1 MKTTLKQFEMKL
13 KMETK
18 MAMVL
23 LGMMALTTSCEKSS
37 DKEEKADD
45 TLLSGELTENRT
57 LQRGQT
63 YYLSGGYHVKAGA
76 TLYIEPGVT
85 VIAKDDNIVDYIL
98 VEQGAK
104 IDAQGTANEPI
115 VLTSEKKEHGAW
127 GGVHICGYAPINV
140 KGTVSKS
147 EIGDAPY
154 GGDRPDDNSGVLK
167 YIRLEYAGYSFSE
180 EKEANGFTFYGV
192 GNGTVAEYLE
202 AYKGS
207 DDGFEWFGGTVNCKY
222 LVSYDNTDDLFDWTE
237 GWSGK
242 GQFWIGVQKSA
253 ECDCLIEC
261 DNNSKDFAASP
272 VANPILSNI
281 TLNGNNSDINK
292 RGIRLR
298 AGTFARIYNSIVTGK
313 SNCVTTETTETENSL
328 VNGQSS
334 LKYLFLSTCIS
345 CKEGIYS
352 AELFMAKENNNSLM
366 DNISLTSDYVG
377 TYNGA
382 EDLSADSFFTNV
394 NYSGAVKEGN
404 DWTLGWT
411 LMK

>member
-1 MKTTLKQFEMKL
+1 MNFKTESKI
-13 KMETK
+13 
-18 MAMVL
+18 AMVL
-23 LGMMALTTSCEKSS
+23 CGMLALATSCEKSS
-37 DKEEKADD
+37 NDPNNEDD
-45 TLLSGELTENRT
+45 NLLSGELTENRT

-63 YYLSGGYHVKAGA
+63 YYLNGGYHVKAGA

-98 VEQGAK
+98 IEQGAK

-115 VLTSEKKEHGAW
+115 VLTSERKEHGAW

-154 GGDRPDDNSGVLK
+154 GGDNANDNSGVLR

-207 DDGFEWFGGTVNCKY
+207 DDGFEWFGGTLNCKY

-253 ECDCLIEC
+253 ECDCLLEC
-261 DNNSKDFAASP
+261 DNNSKDFAAAP
-272 VANPILSNI
+272 IANPLLSNL
-281 TLNGNNSDINK
+281 TLNGNNSDVNK

-298 AGTFARIYNSIVTGK
+298 AGTFARIFNSVLTGK
-313 SNCVTTETTETENSL
+313 TNCVTTETAETENSL
-328 VNGQSS
+328 VNGASS
-334 LKYLFLSTCIS
+334 LKYLFFSTGIS

-352 AELFMAKENNNSLM
+352 PELFMAADNHNSLVE
-366 DNISLTSDYVG
+366 DIKLTSDYIG
-377 TYNGA
+377 TYSGA
-382 EDLSADSFFTNV
+382 MELSADSFFTNV
-394 NYSGAVKEGN
+394 NYAGAVKEGN
-404 DWTLGWT
+404 DWTKGWA
-411 LMK
+411 LMN

>member
-1 MKTTLKQFEMKL
+1 MNTILKHFKMNSKTEFKI
-13 KMETK
+13 
-18 MAMVL
+18 AMVL
-23 LGMMALTTSCEKSS
+23 CGMLALATSCEKSS
-37 DKEEKADD
+37 NDPNNEDD
-45 TLLSGELTENRT
+45 NLLSGELTENRT

-63 YYLSGGYHVKAGA
+63 YYLNGGYHVKADA

-98 VEQGAK
+98 IEQGAK

-115 VLTSEKKEHGAW
+115 VLTSERKEHGAW

-154 GGDRPDDNSGVLK
+154 GGDNANDNSGVLR

-207 DDGFEWFGGTVNCKY
+207 DDGFEWFGGTLNCKY

-253 ECDCLIEC
+253 ECDCLLEC
-261 DNNSKDFAASP
+261 DNNSKDFAAAP
-272 VANPILSNI
+272 IANPILSNL
-281 TLNGNNSDINK
+281 TLNGNNSDVNK

-298 AGTFARIYNSIVTGK
+298 AGTFARICNSVLTGK
-313 SNCVTTETTETENSL
+313 ANCVTTETAETENSL
-328 VNGQSS
+328 VNGASS
-334 LKYLFLSTCIS
+334 LKYLFFSTGMS
-345 CKEGIYS
+345 CKDGIYS
-352 AELFMAKENNNSLM
+352 LEKFMAADNHNSLVE
-366 DNISLTSDYVG
+366 DIKLTSDYIG

-404 DWTLGWT
+404 DWTKGWA
-411 LMK
+411 LMN

>member
-1 MKTTLKQFEMKL
+1 MNAILKHFMMNFKTESKI
-13 KMETK
+13 
-18 MAMVL
+18 AMVL
-23 LGMMALTTSCEKSS
+23 CGMLALATSCEKSS
-37 DKEEKADD
+37 NDPNNEDD
-45 TLLSGELTENRT
+45 NLLSGELTENRT

-63 YYLSGGYHVKAGA
+63 YYLNGGYHVKAGA

-98 VEQGAK
+98 IEQGAK

-115 VLTSEKKEHGAW
+115 VLTSERKEHGAW

-154 GGDRPDDNSGVLK
+154 GGDNANDNSGVLR

-207 DDGFEWFGGTVNCKY
+207 DDGFEWFGGTLNCKY

-253 ECDCLIEC
+253 ECDCLLEC
-261 DNNSKDFAASP
+261 DNNSKDFAAAP
-272 VANPILSNI
+272 IANPLLSNL
-281 TLNGNNSDINK
+281 TLNGNNSDVNK

-298 AGTFARIYNSIVTGK
+298 AGTFARIFNSVLTGK
-313 SNCVTTETTETENSL
+313 TNCVTTETAETENSL
-328 VNGQSS
+328 VNGASS
-334 LKYLFLSTCIS
+334 LKYLFFSTGIS

-352 AELFMAKENNNSLM
+352 PELFMAADNHNSLVE
-366 DNISLTSDYVG
+366 DIKLVSDYIG

-382 EDLSADSFFTNV
+382 MELSADSFFTNV

-404 DWTLGWT
+404 DWTKGWA
-411 LMK
+411 LMN

>member
-1 MKTTLKQFEMKL
+1 MNFKTESKI
-13 KMETK
+13 
-18 MAMVL
+18 AMVL
-23 LGMMALTTSCEKSS
+23 CGMLALATSCEKSS
-37 DKEEKADD
+37 NDPNNEDD
-45 TLLSGELTENRT
+45 NLLSGELTENRT

-63 YYLSGGYHVKAGA
+63 YYLNGGYHVKAGA

-98 VEQGAK
+98 IEQGAK

-115 VLTSEKKEHGAW
+115 VLTSERKEHGAW

-154 GGDRPDDNSGVLK
+154 GGDNANDNSGVLR

-207 DDGFEWFGGTVNCKY
+207 DDGFEWFGGTLNCKY

-253 ECDCLIEC
+253 ECDCLLEC
-261 DNNSKDFAASP
+261 DNNSKDFAAAP
-272 VANPILSNI
+272 IANPLLSNL
-281 TLNGNNSDINK
+281 TLNGNNSDVNK

-298 AGTFARIYNSIVTGK
+298 AGTFARIFNSVLTGK
-313 SNCVTTETTETENSL
+313 TNCVTTETAETENSL
-328 VNGQSS
+328 VNGASS
-334 LKYLFLSTCIS
+334 LKYLFFSTGIS

-352 AELFMAKENNNSLM
+352 PELFMAADNHNSLVE
-366 DNISLTSDYVG
+366 DIKLVSDYIG

-382 EDLSADSFFTNV
+382 MELSADSFFTNV

-404 DWTLGWT
+404 DWTKGWA
-411 LMK
+411 LMN

>member
-1 MKTTLKQFEMKL
+1 MNITFKQLNMRFKTEFKIC
-13 KMETK
+13 
-18 MAMVL
+18 MVL
-23 LGMMALTTSCEKSS
+23 CGMLVLATSCEKSS
-37 DKEEKADD
+37 NDPNNEDD
-45 TLLSGELTENRT
+45 NLLSGELTENKT

-63 YYLSGGYHVKAGA
+63 YYLNGGYHVKAGA

-115 VLTSEKKEHGAW
+115 VLTSERKEHGAW

-147 EIGDAPY
+147 EIGDALY
-154 GGDRPDDNSGVLK
+154 GGDNANDNSGVLR

-207 DDGFEWFGGTVNCKY
+207 DDGFEWFGGTLNCKY
-222 LVSYDNTDDLFDWTE
+222 LVSYDNTDDSFDWTE

-242 GQFWIGVQKSA
+242 GQFWVAVQKSA
-253 ECDCLIEC
+253 ECDCLLEC
-261 DNNSKDFAASP
+261 DNNSKDFAAAP
-272 VANPILSNI
+272 IANPMLSNL
-281 TLNGNNSDINK
+281 TLNGNDSDVNK

-298 AGTFARIYNSIVTGK
+298 AGTFARIYNSVITGK
-313 SNCVTTETTETENSL
+313 SNCVTTETAETENSL
-328 VNGQSS
+328 VNGASS
-334 LKYLFLSTCIS
+334 LKYLFFSTGIS

-352 AELFMAKENNNSLM
+352 PELFMAADNHNSLVE
-366 DNISLTSDYVG
+366 DIKLTSDYIG
-377 TYNGA
+377 IYNGA

-404 DWTLGWT
+404 DWTKGWA
-411 LMK
+411 LMN

>member
-1 MKTTLKQFEMKL
+1 MNTILKHFMMNFKTESKI
-13 KMETK
+13 
-18 MAMVL
+18 AMVL
-23 LGMMALTTSCEKSS
+23 CGMLALATSCEKSS
-37 DKEEKADD
+37 NDPNNEDD
-45 TLLSGELTENRT
+45 NLLSGELTENRT

-63 YYLSGGYHVKAGA
+63 YYLNGGYHVKAGA

-98 VEQGAK
+98 IEQGAK

-115 VLTSEKKEHGAW
+115 VLTSERKEHGAW

-154 GGDRPDDNSGVLK
+154 GGDNANDNSGVLR

-207 DDGFEWFGGTVNCKY
+207 DDGFEWFGGTLNCKY

-253 ECDCLIEC
+253 ECDCLLEC
-261 DNNSKDFAASP
+261 DNNSKDFAAAP
-272 VANPILSNI
+272 IANPLLSNL
-281 TLNGNNSDINK
+281 TLNGNNSDVNK

-298 AGTFARIYNSIVTGK
+298 AGTFARIFNSVLTGK
-313 SNCVTTETTETENSL
+313 VNCVTTETAETENSL
-328 VNGQSS
+328 VNGASS
-334 LKYLFLSTCIS
+334 LKYLFFSTGIS
-345 CKEGIYS
+345 CKESIYS
-352 AELFMAKENNNSLM
+352 PELFMAADNHNSLVE
-366 DNISLTSDYVG
+366 DIKLTSDYIG

-382 EDLSADSFFTNV
+382 MELSADSFFTNV

-404 DWTLGWT
+404 DWTKGWA
-411 LMK
+411 LMN

>member
-1 MKTTLKQFEMKL
+1 MRFNSEL
-13 KMETK
+13 K

-23 LGMMALTTSCEKSS
+23 CGMLALATSCEKSS
-37 DKEEKADD
+37 NEPNNEDD
-45 TLLSGELTENRT
+45 NLLSGELTENRT

-63 YYLSGGYHVKAGA
+63 YYLNGGYHVKAGA

-85 VIAKDDNIVDYIL
+85 VVAKDDNIVDYLLI
-98 VEQGAK
+98 EQGAK

-154 GGDRPDDNSGVLK
+154 GGDNANDNSGVLR

-207 DDGFEWFGGTVNCKY
+207 DDGFEWFGGTLNCKY

-253 ECDCLIEC
+253 ECDCLLEC
-261 DNNSKDFAASP
+261 DNNSKDFAAAP
-272 VANPILSNI
+272 IANPILSNL
-281 TLNGNNSDINK
+281 TLNGNNSDVNK

-298 AGTFARIYNSIVTGK
+298 AGTFARIYNSVLTGK
-313 SNCVTTETTETENSL
+313 ANCVTTETAETETSL
-328 VNGQSS
+328 VNGASS
-334 LKYLFLSTCIS
+334 LKYLFFSTGIS

-352 AELFMAKENNNSLM
+352 PELFMAADNHNSLVE
-366 DNISLTSDYVG
+366 DIKLSADYIG
-377 TYNGA
+377 TYDGA
-382 EDLSADSFFTNV
+382 ADLSADSFFTNV
-394 NYSGAVKEGN
+394 NYSGAVKDGN
-404 DWTLGWT
+404 DWTKGWT
-411 LMK
+411 LMN